1 MNRLRKTLLA
11 GVIASALVTPAGM
24 ALADPVDHMEPPNW
38 WTGFKDRNLQIMV
51 HGKDVSGYHVVLENA
66 DGIAQLRGTTRTENP
81 DYLFLN
87 LSINNGGK
95 PGWITFSFQQDGKTK
110 FSEKYQIKPRAPGS
124 ADRRGFDA
132 TDNIYL
138 ITPDRFADG
147 DSSNDNVKG
156 YSDKLNRTDDYGRH
170 GGDIE
175 GIREHL
181 DYIAQMGMTQI
192 WLNPVLENNMPEQ
205 SYHGY
210 AITDLYKIDPRYGS
224 NEEFLE
230 FAREAKAKGIG
241 LIWDAVPNHVGSNHW
256 WMKDLP
262 SSDWINNDGKF
273 VQNTHQHETIQ
284 NPYAADVDKKAFSDG
299 WFVSAM
305 PDLNQRNP
313 LLANYLIENSI
324 WWIET
329 AGLSG
334 LRIDTYPYS
343 DTGFTG
349 KWLDRLYLEY
359 PDLNTVGE
367 EWRLNPK
374 VVAHWQRGPNHK
386 SDGEPLSK
394 SMMDFP
400 LQDALRHGIADEDN
414 WDKGLIAFYDMLSND
429 SLYPDP
435 YNLTIFADNHD
446 MDRAA
451 KQFGDDPKLVRMAY
465 GVLFTMR
472 GIPQF
477 YYGDEILATNKK
489 GGDHGEIRSEMPGGW
504 KDSKSNAF
512 TGEGLTAEQKET
524 QDLVRKLANW
534 RKTSTAVQSGKMI
547 MYAPQVGWDTSPW
560 QHLLTYFRFN
570 DSEKVMVV
578 VNKND
583 DAVKLPLDHY
593 ATQIGRA
600 RTATN
605 VVTGTVNQLADGLSV
620 PGKTTSVFELKD

>member
-1 MNRLRKTLLA
+1 MKPMRKILMTGLLA
-11 GVIASALVTPAGM
+11 GTLLLPAGM
-24 ALADPVDHMEPPNW
+24 ALANPVDHMEPPNW
-38 WTGFKDRNLQIMV
+38 WTGFKDRNLQIML
-51 HGKDVSGYHVVLENA
+51 HGKDISGYHVVLLKA
-66 DGIAQLRGTTRTENP
+66 DGIAQLRGTARTENP

-87 LSINNGGK
+87 LSVDENGKAGM
-95 PGWITFSFQQDGKTK
+95 ITFAFQKNGKTE
-110 FSEKYQIKPRAPGS
+110 FTEDYRIKVRAPGS
-124 ADRRGFDA
+124 ANRDGFDNSD
-132 TDNIYL
+132 TIYL
-138 ITPDRFADG
+138 ITPDRFANG
-147 DSSNDNVKG
+147 DTKNDNVAG
-156 YSDKLNRTDDYGRH
+156 YPDPLNRKDDYGRH

-181 DYIAQMGMTQI
+181 DYIAGLGMTQI
-192 WLNPVLENNMPEQ
+192 WLNPILENNMPEQ

-210 AITDLYKIDPRYGS
+210 AATDLYKIDPRYGTMD
-224 NEEFLE
+224 EFLE
-230 FAREAKAKGIG
+230 FAKEAKAKGLG

-262 SSDWINNDGKF
+262 ASDWINNGGKF
-273 VQNTHQHETIQ
+273 VQNSHQHEAIQ

-343 DTGFTG
+343 DTEFTG
-349 KWLDRLYLEY
+349 KWLDRLVLEY

-386 SDGEPLSK
+386 SDGEPLSR

-400 LQDALRHGIADEDN
+400 LQDALRHGITDEDN

-429 SLYPDP
+429 SLYADP
-435 YNLTIFADNHD
+435 YNLTIFTTNHD
-446 MDRAA
+446 MDRTA
-451 KQFGDDPKLVRMAY
+451 KQFGDDPQLIRMAY

-472 GIPQF
+472 GTPQF
-477 YYGDEILATNKK
+477 YYGDEVLATNKK

-504 KDSKSNAF
+504 PDSKVNAF
-512 TGEGLTAEQKET
+512 TGKGLRQEQREM
-524 QDLVRKLANW
+524 QDYVRKLANW
-534 RKTSTAVQSGKMI
+534 RKTSTAVQTGKMI
-547 MYAPQVGWDTSPW
+547 MYAPQVGWGPSPA

-570 DSEKVMVV
+570 DHETVMVV

-583 DAVKLPLDHY
+583 QPTGLPLTKYADH
-593 ATQIGRA
+593 IGSA
-600 RTATN
+600 KSATN
-605 VVTGTVNQLADGLSV
+605 VITGKVSDLSRGLV
-620 PGKTTSVFELKD
+620 IPARTTAIFELQD